1 MNSLV
6 KIKICGIMEVEH
18 AVASAAA
25 GADFLGLVFADS
37 RRRVSV
43 EKAKEIA
50 RVVHGLDPRPEIV
63 GVFAGSRA
71 SDVNCIA
78 AFIGLDRVQLS
89 GRETPEYCREISY
102 PVIKVIHVMSITDV
116 KAVSSEIEELKGI
129 LVGKKPM
136 FLLDTQDPSAL
147 GGTGKAFDWNLAREI
162 SGVNDVIV
170 AGGLNASNVERLLET
185 CSPWGVDV
193 SSGVETEGKKD
204 MIKVKTFIE
213 AVRKYENVKKGG
225 ACVSG

>member
-1 MNSLV
+1 LT

-25 GADFLGLVFADS
+25 GADFLGLVLTDS

-43 EKAKEIA
+43 EKAREIVRA
-50 RVVHGLDPRPEIV
+50 VRGLYPRPELV

-78 AFIGLDRVQLS
+78 ALIGLDRVQLS
-89 GRETPEYCREISY
+89 GRENPEYCREINY
-102 PVIKVIHVMSITDV
+102 PVIKVIHIMSKTDGNT
-116 KAVSSEIEELKGI
+116 VSSEIEELNAI
-129 LVGKKPM
+129 LRNKKPM
-136 FLLDTQDPSAL
+136 FLLDTQDPASL
-147 GGTGKAFDWNLAREI
+147 GGTGKAFDWDIAREI
-162 SGVNDVIV
+162 TGRNDVIV
-170 AGGLNASNVERLLET
+170 AGGLNASNVGRLLET

-193 SSGVETEGKKD
+193 SSGVETKGKKD
-204 MIKVKTFIE
+204 MFKVKEFIE
-213 AVRKYENVKKGG
+213 AVRNYENRKKGG

>member
-1 MNSLV
+1 MA

-25 GADFLGLVFADS
+25 GADLLGLVFADS

-43 EKAKEIA
+43 EKAREIVQA
-50 RVVHGLDPRPEIV
+50 VRGLYPRPEIV
-63 GVFAGSRA
+63 GVFARSRA

-89 GRETPEYCREISY
+89 GRETPEYCREINY
-102 PVIKVIHVMSITDV
+102 PIIKVIHIMSTTDS
-116 KAVSSEIEELKGI
+116 KAVSSEIKELNGI
-129 LVGKKPM
+129 LRDKKPV
-136 FLLDTQDPSAL
+136 FLLDRQDPSAL

-162 SGVNDVIV
+162 ACVGDVIV
-170 AGGLNASNVERLLET
+170 AGGLNASNVGRLLET

-204 MIKVKTFIE
+204 MLKIKAFIE

-225 ACVSG
+225 ACVS